1 MSVITIS
8 RQLGTQ
14 GLAVAR
20 QTAEALGYRLYWR
33 DIINQ
38 AAIRAG
44 APEIALAF
52 IDELNLL
59 DICPSP
65 KDCEAYHTTV
75 SQIMQAIA
83 REGQAVIL
91 GRAGQVIL
99 SDWPGSVHV
108 RLMAP
113 AAMRS
118 QTIAAQQNI
127 SMAAA
132 QAQIETSDRYRQT
145 YLERFY
151 HVAWDDPCLYDLI
164 LNVGNLSVDQTT
176 DIILHAY
183 KILSNRAGVPGEAF

>member
-1 MSVITIS
+1 
-8 RQLGTQ
+8 
-14 GLAVAR
+14 
-20 QTAEALGYRLYWR
+20 
-33 DIINQ
+33 
-38 AAIRAG
+38 
-44 APEIALAF
+44 
-52 IDELNLL
+52 
-59 DICPSP
+59 
-65 KDCEAYHTTV
+65 
-75 SQIMQAIA
+75 
-83 REGQAVIL
+83 
-91 GRAGQVIL
+91 
-99 SDWPGSVHV
+99 VHV

-151 HVAWDDPCLYDLI
+151 NVAWDDPCLYDLI